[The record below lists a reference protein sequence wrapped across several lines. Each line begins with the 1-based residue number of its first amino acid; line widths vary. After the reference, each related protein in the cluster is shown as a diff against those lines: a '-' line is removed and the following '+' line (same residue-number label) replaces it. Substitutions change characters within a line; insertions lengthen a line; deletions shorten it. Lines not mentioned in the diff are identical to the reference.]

1 MFNAN
6 AGFEKIIGFV
16 TLAAFTLAAL
26 SFVDV
31 DASTAVART
40 LGFIVDVA
48 RAVAA

>member
-6 AGFEKIIGFV
+6 AGFERIIGFV
-16 TLAAFTLAAL
+16 TLAAFGLAAL

-31 DASTAVART
+31 DASTAAARS
-40 LGFIVDVA
+40 LRLLADLA